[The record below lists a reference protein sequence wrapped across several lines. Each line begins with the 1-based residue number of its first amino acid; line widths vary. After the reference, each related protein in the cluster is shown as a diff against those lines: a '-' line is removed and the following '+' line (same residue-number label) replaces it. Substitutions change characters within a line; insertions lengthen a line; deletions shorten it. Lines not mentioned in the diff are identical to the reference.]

1 MVGDID
7 KLVQDL
13 EANGP
18 KAELLNQVNK
28 LRLFYPSNKPTE
40 PSYADLLTERRWNEK
55 PREPIHPAAAL
66 SRADNDHAFADKLW
80 HRVAGKKLREATSTG
95 GMDTRMLSKEM
106 PIGAGRDG
114 RARVQ
119 DKAFANLTHVA
130 MGAMGNDPWSAIK
143 SAKDFE
149 IEKCLN
155 GKTANGIPMSN
166 QLDNR
171 PVPHFFLTLPS
182 VEHYCQS
189 IQGGPLALAHH
200 KITASHVPKI
210 VTMHPK
216 NINVKG
222 QLRFSPPIVLG
233 AVNRWMI
240 DNPIIYLTD
249 VEWAVSL
256 NDVMGALMTLANV
269 IHSSAQTLS
278 IHPTEIELSDPGL
291 VPINPFEGTTIEI
304 YAYIRHMYMS
314 DRLAGDDWD
323 PKVGFEGP
331 KFQVSNNRRFQA
343 LLDPMLGGWRGKV
356 FLKNA
361 EDCPP
366 CSACGFQG
374 PTAADM
380 LKTMGG

>member
-13 EANGP
+13 EPNGA

-28 LRLFYPSNKPTE
+28 LRLFYPFNKPTE

-80 HRVAGKKLREATSTG
+80 HRVAGNKMREAIG
-95 GMDTRMLSKEM
+95 GMDHVMVSKQMVSSAEKDQR
-106 PIGAGRDG
+106 PII
-114 RARVQ
+114 Q

-130 MGAMGNDPWSAIK
+130 MGSMGNDPWSAIK
-143 SAKDFE
+143 SAKEYE

-155 GKTANGIPMSN
+155 GNTANGIPMSN

-171 PVPHFFLTLPS
+171 PIPHFFLTLPS
-182 VEHYCQS
+182 VEHYCQA
-189 IQGGPLALAHH
+189 IKGGPLALAHH
-200 KITASHVPKI
+200 QITGSNVPRI
-210 VTMHPK
+210 VTMHQK
-216 NINVKG
+216 NNNVKG
-222 QLRFSPPIVLG
+222 QLKFSPPIVLG

-240 DNPIIYLTD
+240 DTPNIFLTD
-249 VEWAVSL
+249 VEWAVNPLMVNDAL
-256 NDVMGALMTLANV
+256 NTIAKTIFSA
-269 IHSSAQTLS
+269 AQTLS
-278 IHPTEIELSDPGL
+278 IYPAEIELSDPGL
-291 VPINPFEGTTIEI
+291 VPINEFETTTIEI
-304 YAYIRHMYMS
+304 YNYIRHMYMS
-314 DRLAGDDWD
+314 DRFAGDDWD

-343 LLDPMLGGWRGKV
+343 LMDARLGSWKGKV
-356 FLKNA
+356 LLKNA

-380 LKTMGG
+380 LKIMGG